1 MILLRVDD
9 VDWVEAQRDYV
20 SLHVA
25 GKKHLLRE
33 TVARIESQ
41 LDPANFIRIHR
52 STIVN
57 LNRVKEL
64 HARYNGDY
72 TVILN
77 DGTRLTLSRGYRE
90 RVFAAVKQA
99 P

>member
-64 HARYNGDY
+64 HARYHGDY
-72 TVILN
+72 SVILN